1 MVIGTFPGT
10 LVVFGWSW
18 GGYREF
24 SRFAGG
30 VCLVMGT
37 SRSGYRE
44 FSLVPGDVRL
54 VMGNLW
60 GRYRNFSPIPDGEN
74 VTYSLIELRVGK
86 IFTKSQ
92 PPCGPPCAVP
102 SQHSRRNTLK
112 TPPF

>member
-1 MVIGTFPGT
+1 MVIGSFPGS

-24 SRFAGG
+24 SRFADG
-30 VCLVMGT
+30 VCLVVGT
-37 SRSGYRE
+37 SLGGYRE
-44 FSLVPGDVRL
+44 FSRVPCDVRL

-92 PPCGPPCAVP
+92 PPWPSLCCAVP
-102 SQHSRRNTLK
+102 A
-112 TPPF
+112 